1 MEPSGPGTHQTQD
14 QLMSQILQVGGVF
27 NKKATFAEE
36 AKEASDDDSS
46 SSDEEES
53 KKQARTQRI
62 EELAQ
67 DEKEREERKLR
78 RLRKKPEQLRK
89 QLFEVVLRKRI
100 FLTDRMEKVEKV
112 LIKFGIITE

>member
-1 MEPSGPGTHQTQD
+1 M
-14 QLMSQILQVGGVF
+14 
-27 NKKATFAEE
+27 
-36 AKEASDDDSS
+36 
-46 SSDEEES
+46 
-53 KKQARTQRI
+53 
-62 EELAQ
+62 AQ